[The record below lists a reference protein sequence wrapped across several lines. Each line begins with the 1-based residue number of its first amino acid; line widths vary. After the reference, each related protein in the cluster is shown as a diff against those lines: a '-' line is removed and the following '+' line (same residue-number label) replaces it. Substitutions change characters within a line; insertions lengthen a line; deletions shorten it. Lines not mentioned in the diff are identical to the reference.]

1 MAAAERN
8 GRLDGKICLV
18 SGAASG
24 IGRGTAEVFATE
36 GARLVLTDID
46 EAGLRSV
53 AEELGD
59 RVEAHV
65 VADVSSEEAVAALYA
80 DAIAPL
86 GRLDGLVCAHGLLD
100 LEDGPLEDHK
110 TETFDRTLRVNLY
123 GCYFLARGAIGPM
136 KAADSAS
143 IVFISSLAA
152 LRTPSSIAYGA
163 TKGALNA
170 MGKTISGQY
179 ARDGIR
185 CNVICPGA
193 IETPMLDRM
202 RAKHRREPPDN
213 HVGHTGQ
220 PCDVGHLAAFLC
232 SDESAYITAA
242 VQTVDGG
249 LAQH

>member
-1 MAAAERN
+1 MAAEQRT
-8 GRLDGKICLV
+8 GRLGGKICLV

-24 IGRGTAEVFATE
+24 IGRGIAEIFAAE
-36 GARLVLTDID
+36 GARLVLSDID
-46 EAGLRSV
+46 EGGLRAV
-53 AEELGD
+53 AEQLGGS
-59 RVEAHV
+59 VEAHV
-65 VADVSSEEAVAALYA
+65 PADVSSEEAVGALYSSA
-80 DAIAPL
+80 VEPL

-100 LEDGPLEDHK
+100 LDDGPLEHHK

-123 GCYFLARGAIGPM
+123 GCYFLARGAIPFM
-136 KAADSAS
+136 KASDSAA

-202 RAKHRREPPDN
+202 RAKHQREPPDN

-220 PCDVGHLAAFLC
+220 PRDVGHLAAFLC
-232 SDESAYITAA
+232 SDDSAYITAA